1 MHQTIRKVN
10 DAQRDNVTLTVP
22 TAVLPATALALTKK
36 TDAQECAY
44 NLSNEALAK
53 EYIKQAKALLPQVKD
68 FLALD
73 KEIGSR
79 FRRLKQDET
88 ILGYKTLEEL
98 CRKELGIG
106 ARALQY
112 RNAGGNP
119 VSKRNKPKPRPLP
132 LPPAPIERETVSS
145 SLCDDSA
152 DLEQLL
158 EDTAIRDYI
167 DIRSEFY
174 AWVIDHFE
182 FDHDPC
188 APDGDGTMQFRRLW
202 DALVDHPYDERT
214 DIDADWLDVWWK
226 DFHPRRKR
234 NEAGE
239 LPPQPKMT
247 LEEFVTRIFKEAK
260 LPEETGKNTA
270 IGSPQSDAK
279 GSSETT
285 APSAKPTQKE
295 LKQLKHETHEAWV
308 ELENIHAGIPGDL
321 EAALKKHEEAA
332 ARELAALALVLP
344 VAGKEEK
351 PTENIAI
358 GSPQSDVQVPADT
371 TAASEISTLVG
382 GWTLTEEEHRKLSG
396 LLRRYEHS
404 DGRKIVQSQ
413 NEDKDGNLID
423 TFRYVTRDQWGAL
436 SESDSLEEAK
446 KWYRE
451 SVSQED
457 VLNQADDLAIR
468 IMQGKKDDNYESAAK
483 EYLADRRIPLPD
495 YEGDEAEESGNKRKP
510 EYLITI
516 RIAASRLSAVEKQA
530 KEVFG
535 DKLKSV
541 TKVARGMSR
550 AAELAEAEEL
560 VGQAKEIVEELKGQM
575 EERRD
580 NTPENFQCTDTYSE
594 VEACVDALE
603 SLESDL
609 ENISFDS
616 IEFPGW

>member
-79 FRRLKQDET
+79 FRRLKKDET

-174 AWVIDHFE
+174 AWVLDHFE

-260 LPEETGKNTA
+260 LPEEIGK
-270 IGSPQSDAK
+270 
-279 GSSETT
+279 
-285 APSAKPTQKE
+285 
-295 LKQLKHETHEAWV
+295 
-308 ELENIHAGIPGDL
+308 
-321 EAALKKHEEAA
+321 
-332 ARELAALALVLP
+332 
-344 VAGKEEK
+344 
-351 PTENIAI
+351 NIAI
-358 GSPQSDVQVPADT
+358 GSPQSEVQVSADT
-371 TAASEISTLVG
+371 TEHLDQSEIVSIETKGESTVTFPGVG
-382 GWTLTEEEHRKLSG
+382 DIISERIELMDEDGQAIGGFATKYFEVVSATTIDEAIGMDCIIKRPRKDQTAMG
-396 LLRRYEHS
+396 TKAG
-404 DGRKIVQSQ
+404 DIVL
-413 NEDKDGNLID
+413 E
-423 TFRYVTRDQWGAL
+423 FHVREVPPGAL
-436 SESDSLEEAK
+436 QD
-446 KWYRE
+446 Y
-451 SVSQED
+451 V
-457 VLNQADDLAIR
+457 
-468 IMQGKKDDNYESAAK
+468 KKDE
-483 EYLADRRIPLPD
+483 
-495 YEGDEAEESGNKRKP
+495 
-510 EYLITI
+510 
-516 RIAASRLSAVEKQA
+516 
-530 KEVFG
+530 
-535 DKLKSV
+535 
-541 TKVARGMSR
+541 
-550 AAELAEAEEL
+550 
-560 VGQAKEIVEELKGQM
+560 
-575 EERRD
+575 
-580 NTPENFQCTDTYSE
+580 
-594 VEACVDALE
+594 
-603 SLESDL
+603 
-609 ENISFDS
+609 
-616 IEFPGW
+616 